1 MLPGAAFTWGLRLR
15 GGAYLFES
23 LRAGGKGKRSGQV
36 RRSGCDSGSSHKAS
50 GEADERRPG
59 SFGGREEAGLE
70 QAGPSSGGES
80 ATPAPGGLSGAGVA
94 LIGEKS
100 LSQPGGEM
108 GCHLRGGSPR
118 CRGYAAREVRRWGSN
133 RRPKLWP

>member
-59 SFGGREEAGLE
+59 CFGGREEAGPG
-70 QAGPSSGGES
+70 QAGPSFGRGERLTRAGRSYRRGCGGEGEGMVCLKAIGASS
-80 ATPAPGGLSGAGVA
+80 AGAEA
-94 LIGEKS
+94 DA
-100 LSQPGGEM
+100 M
-108 GCHLRGGSPR
+108 GCSH
-118 CRGYAAREVRRWGSN
+118 AA
-133 RRPKLWP
+133 